1 MNNEANAMRRKSLR
15 DVNGIVLLDK
25 PIGLTSNGALQKVK
39 RLFQARKAGHT
50 GSLDP
55 LATGLLPLCFGSST
69 KVSAFLLEADKH
81 YRVLVKLGEKTTT
94 GDAEGEVIAR
104 RNAAGINEA
113 AVRAVLPRFMGDI
126 RQIPPMHSAIK
137 HQGQPLYKLAHQGI
151 EIERPPREVRIHE
164 LRLLSVQGDLV
175 DLEVSCSK
183 GTYIRTLAEDIGE
196 ALGTGAHVAA
206 LRRTGAGPFL
216 AQQMITLEQMQTAA
230 ERGMDALDALLLPMD
245 AALAQWPDVCLSDDM
260 AYYLR
265 QGQPVFVPRAPTSG
279 WVKLR
284 TADRRFLGV
293 GQVME
298 DGRVAPKRL
307 VTAGR

>member
-1 MNNEANAMRRKSLR
+1 MNDHAEGAPRRKLR
-15 DVNGIVLLDK
+15 NVHGIVLLDK
-25 PIGLTSNGALQKVK
+25 PVGITSNGALQKVK

-55 LATGLLPLCFGSST
+55 LASGLLPLCFGAAT
-69 KVSAFLLEADKH
+69 KVSAFLLESDKH
-81 YRVLVKLGEKTTT
+81 YQVTVKLGEKTTT

-104 RNAAGINEA
+104 RDAAGIDAA
-113 AVRAVLPRFMGDI
+113 AVAAVLPRFTGPI
-126 RQIPPMHSAIK
+126 QQIPPMHSAIK

-151 EIERPPREVRIHE
+151 EIERPAREVSIYE
-164 LRLLSVQGDLV
+164 LRLTACRGDRL
-175 DLEVSCSK
+175 DFEVGCSK

-196 ALGTGAHVAA
+196 ALGVGAHVVA
-206 LRRTGAGPFL
+206 LRRTMAGPFR
-216 AQQMITLEQMQTAA
+216 AEQMISLEHLQALAEQGAA
-230 ERGMDALDALLLPMD
+230 SLDAALLPME

-279 WVKLR
+279 WVKLC

-293 GQVME
+293 GRVMD

-307 VTAGR
+307 VNDSG

>member
-1 MNNEANAMRRKSLR
+1 MSRADTERRPRR

-25 PIGLTSNGALQKVK
+25 PVGLTSNAALQTVK

-55 LATGLLPLCFGSST
+55 LASGLLPLCFGSST

-81 YRVLVKLGEKTTT
+81 YRVTIKLGEKTTT
-94 GDAEGEVIAR
+94 GDAEGEVVQR
-104 RNAAGINEA
+104 RGTQAIDAA
-113 AVRAVLPRFMGDI
+113 AVQAVLPRFLGLI
-126 RQIPPMHSAIK
+126 SQIPPMHSAIK
-137 HQGQPLYKLAHQGI
+137 HRGQPLYKLAHRGI
-151 EIERPPREVRIHE
+151 EIERQPREVTIHE
-164 LRLLSVQGDLV
+164 LRLLACEGDTAE
-175 DLEVSCSK
+175 LEVGCSK

-196 ALGTGAHVAA
+196 ALGVGAHVAA
-206 LRRTGAGPFL
+206 LRRTAAGPFR
-216 AQQMITLEQMQTAA
+216 AQEMLSLEQLQALADEGTA
-230 ERGMDALDALLLPMD
+230 ALDAALLPMD
-245 AALAQWPDVCLSDDM
+245 AALAHWPDVCLSDDM

-265 QGQPVFVPRAPTSG
+265 RGQPVFVPRAPTSG

-293 GQVME
+293 GCVLD

-307 VTAGR
+307 VGGR